1 MSDGTDSAGGEG
13 GGTGDG
19 GGRAPRASRPG
30 MPDRPLGRERHAP
43 RGSTVAQ
50 GQPVVAVVGYPN
62 VGKSTLFNRLT
73 GRREAV
79 VDSKPGAT
87 RDRRQG
93 GAEWNGVQFQVL
105 DTGGIDDADE
115 STMARDISAQAV
127 RAIDEADLILFVV
140 DAAVGATP
148 GDLEV
153 AERLRRSHRPVI
165 VVANKCDNAE
175 SEMRAQDLWG
185 LGLGEVVTVSALHGR
200 NIGDFLD
207 LLVESLPEVEPPDES
222 IARLPAFCIMG
233 RPNVGKS
240 SILNALL
247 GEDRMIVQDLPG
259 TTRDPVDTIIEW
271 DGQEIVLIDTAGLR
285 RRGRMRERVEVFSQQ
300 RALESAERSDVAIV
314 VADATEG
321 ITEADLAACDQA
333 AQNHCATL
341 LVLNKWD
348 LAQPDLTDLAGRV
361 RRKSRQH
368 PPIVACSAVT
378 GEGIDRIIPQA
389 MKLYAKSCTRLSTHE
404 LNEALRTLAEE
415 RPGPR
420 KGKRRLSMRF
430 LVQTGVA
437 PPVFRLEVND
447 RSLMT
452 RDYGFWLENRLR
464 DRFDL
469 AGVPVDIEVRSRR

>member
-1 MSDGTDSAGGEG
+1 MSDEPAAGG
-13 GGTGDG
+13 
-19 GGRAPRASRPG
+19 RPKASRPG
-30 MPDRPLGRERHAP
+30 MPDRPRGRERHAA

-93 GAEWNGVQFQVL
+93 GAEWNGRQFQIL

-165 VVANKCDNAE
+165 IVANKCDNAD
-175 SEMRAQDLWG
+175 SEIRAQDLWG

-207 LLVESLPEVEPPDES
+207 LLVESLPEVEAVEDDSLE
-222 IARLPAFCIMG
+222 RLPAFCIMG

-247 GEDRMIVQDLPG
+247 GEERMIVQDMPG

-285 RRGRMRERVEVFSQQ
+285 RRGRMRERVEVYSQQ

-348 LAQPDLTDLAGRV
+348 LAKPDLTDLAGRV

-368 PPIVACSAVT
+368 PPIIACSAVT
-378 GEGIDRIIPQA
+378 GEGLDRVIPA
-389 MKLYAKSCTRLSTHE
+389 ALRLFEKSRTRLSTND
-404 LNEALRTLAEE
+404 LNSALRELAEE

-430 LVQTGVA
+430 LVQTGVG
-437 PPVFRLEVND
+437 PPIFRLEVND

-464 DRFDL
+464 DRFDM

>member
-1 MSDGTDSAGGEG
+1 MAADDGQTPPA
-13 GGTGDG
+13 
-19 GGRAPRASRPG
+19 RPKASRPG
-30 MPDRPLGRERHAP
+30 MPDRPRGRERHAA

-62 VGKSTLFNRLT
+62 VGKSTLFNRLA

-93 GAEWNGVQFQVL
+93 GAEWNGRQFQIL
-105 DTGGIDDADE
+105 DTGGIDEADE
-115 STMARDISAQAV
+115 SMMAKDIAGQAI

-140 DAAVGATP
+140 DAAAGATA
-148 GDLEV
+148 GDMEV
-153 AERLRRSHRPVI
+153 AERLRRSKRPVI
-165 VVANKCDNAE
+165 VVANKCDNADA
-175 SEMRAQDLWG
+175 EMRAQDLWG

-200 NIGDFLD
+200 GIGDFLD
-207 LLVESLPEVEPPDES
+207 LLVESLPEIEDVDEDDS
-222 IARLPAFCIMG
+222 LERLPAFCIIG

-247 GEDRMIVQDLPG
+247 GEERMIVQDLPG
-259 TTRDPVDTIIEW
+259 TTRDPVDTIIDW
-271 DGQEIVLIDTAGLR
+271 DGREIVLIDTAGLR
-285 RRGRMRERVEVFSQQ
+285 RRGRMRERVEQYSQM
-300 RALESAERSDVAIV
+300 RALDAAARSDVAIV

-348 LAQPDLTDLAGRV
+348 LAQPDLTDLRGRV

-368 PPIVACSAVT
+368 PPIIAVSAAT
-378 GEGIDRIIPQA
+378 GEGLDRVIPA
-389 MKLYAKSCTRLSTHE
+389 ALRLFEKSRTRLSTND
-404 LNEALRTLAEE
+404 LNTTLRELAEE

-420 KGKRRLSMRF
+420 KGNRRLSMRF
-430 LVQTGVA
+430 LVQTGVG

-452 RDYGFWLENRLR
+452 RDYGFWLENRVR

>member
-1 MSDGTDSAGGEG
+1 MTDQGGD
-13 GGTGDG
+13 TPA
-19 GGRAPRASRPG
+19 RPKASRPG
-30 MPDRPLGRERHAP
+30 MPDRPRGRERHAP
-43 RGSTVAQ
+43 KGSTVAH

-93 GAEWNGVQFQVL
+93 GAEWNGRQFQIL

-115 STMARDISAQAV
+115 STMARDISNQAI

-140 DAAVGATP
+140 DAMVGATP

-200 NIGDFLD
+200 SIGDFLD
-207 LLVESLPEVEPPDES
+207 LLVESLPEIEDVPEDDSLE
-222 IARLPAFCIMG
+222 RLPAFCIMG

-247 GEDRMIVQDLPG
+247 GEERMIVQDMPG

-271 DGQEIVLIDTAGLR
+271 DDEEIVLIDTAGLR
-285 RRGRMRERVEVFSQQ
+285 RRGRMRERVEVYSQQ
-300 RALESAERSDVAIV
+300 RALEAAERSDVAIV

-333 AQNHCATL
+333 AQAHCATL

-348 LAQPDLTDLAGRV
+348 LAQPDLTDLRGRV

-368 PPIVACSAVT
+368 PPIVAVSAVT
-378 GEGIDRIIPQA
+378 GEGLDRVIPA
-389 MKLYAKSCTRLSTHE
+389 ALRLFGKSRTRLSTND
-404 LNEALRTLAEE
+404 LNTALRELAEE